1 MRHAS
6 VIDQRSQHMFATPPQ
21 KNLFRLLNLQPT
33 KASYIV
39 SDADAGEAH
48 LQSASEA
55 ARACWRMHELLYSA
69 RLPERGTGGGEPER
83 ERERD

>member
-1 MRHAS
+1 MHQWLIKYHS
-6 VIDQRSQHMFATPPQ
+6 ICLHPPP
-21 KNLFRLLNLQPT
+21 KKSLFRLLNLQPS

-55 ARACWRMHELLYSA
+55 ARACWWIHELLYSA
-69 RLPERGTGGGEPER
+69 RLPERGTGGRRTR
-83 ERERD
+83 ERETERD